1 MQDPPIPIVYQAD
14 GGAGGGG
21 SFHSSAGWNSSNR
34 NQDEDSSILGPAA
47 GGRGKKL
54 PIEEDAQQERHA
66 RASSSLNETF
76 LSVDGRGFFRLL
88 PMLSS
93 TRSISGSHDEASN
106 TTFSLETI
114 GKGSMSQLYKYKS
127 DHHAIFRNNY
137 YRARLVKLA
146 NRPLRIPGGALL
158 PDMIGKL
165 VIVKHNKTTTTTTTE
180 ELDHY
185 DSFLN
190 WADAN
195 HNPRG
200 ASIVNKP
207 IDQGNHCGSCWAL
220 ATTGS
225 MEAAVALAHPDVN
238 FTKSLRLSVQELLDC
253 DRQGLDEGCSGGN
266 PLLAVDFLHRYGLT
280 SWHRYP
286 YTGDADSTCRGRPN
300 GRDAVAKVQ
309 AWGMIPPHH
318 EHVIKLAV
326 RYLGPV
332 AVSFRA
338 THPDF
343 LNYQAGVFDV
353 SHCSGAATDGTMP
366 RYNNNHALLIT
377 GYGEKT
383 ISTTTGTTTVPYWI
397 ARNSWGESWG
407 ERGYVRIRR
416 DKNVCGIAQNP
427 SVALGGIYLKGDDG
441 AKTRNGGP
449 RTALRIAGI
458 AVGAAVLTF
467 VVLFASSISR
477 CCCRKRRQRRHHL
490 LQHYPRRSRASSSTK
505 GDNNEGKANYGAVIS
520 TDP

>member
-1 MQDPPIPIVYQAD
+1 MQNSPIPIVYRAYD
-14 GGAGGGG
+14 GAGGG
-21 SFHSSAGWNSSNR
+21 SFHSSPCWKSSNR
-34 NQDEDSSILGPAA
+34 IQDEDSSILGPTA
-47 GGRGKKL
+47 GGHGKKL
-54 PIEEDAQQERHA
+54 PIEDDAQLERLA
-66 RASSSLNETF
+66 RASPSWNEPF
-76 LSVDGRGFFRLL
+76 LAVDGRSFFRLL

-93 TRSISGSHDEASN
+93 TKSYGGSHDEASSN

-127 DHHAIFRNNY
+127 SDHHNSIFRNTY
-137 YRARLVKLA
+137 YRARPVKLA
-146 NRPLRIPGGALL
+146 NRPLRIPGGTLSS
-158 PDMIGKL
+158 DMIGKL
-165 VIVKHNKTTTTTTTE
+165 VIVKHNKTTTTE
-180 ELDHY
+180 QDQY
-185 DSFLN
+185 DTYLN

-200 ASIVNKP
+200 TSIVNKP

-238 FTKSLRLSVQELLDC
+238 FTKFLRLSVQELLDC
-253 DRQGLDEGCSGGN
+253 DRQGLDEGCAGGN

-286 YTGDADSTCRGRPN
+286 YTGDADSICQGRPN

-353 SHCSGAATDGTMP
+353 SHCSGAVADGTMP

-377 GYGEKT
+377 GYGEET
-383 ISTTTGTTTVPYWI
+383 TVSTTTGTTTTVPYWI

-441 AKTRNGGP
+441 AKTRNRGP
-449 RTALRIAGI
+449 RAALRIAGI
-458 AVGAAVLTF
+458 AIGAAVLTF

-477 CCCRKRRQRRHHL
+477 CCCRKRRQHRHHL
-490 LQHYPRRSRASSSTK
+490 LQHYPRRSRATSSTK